1 MNNLTSV
8 ILKNSKRGNRLK
20 TKKED
25 ALSFLAFLIVFF
37 YIAGIMVAV
46 SIYVTKKLIQI
57 NQAYTFVNILL
68 LFNFFILFA
77 KSIFESLN
85 VLYFSKDLKILL
97 RMPIKSINILNAKI
111 IYMII
116 SEYEME
122 LIMLA
127 IPMII
132 YGLLTHVGVLF
143 YFYMILILLVLP
155 VIPILISS
163 LIIAVIMRFTNFI
176 KNKSKVMYITIFLSI
191 FVLTFITSS
200 FNSIDNFSIQS
211 ITEIVLQTNGIAE
224 KISEYFIL
232 IKPIMKTL
240 LNYNNINGFR
250 NLILYFVENI
260 ITYIVIV
267 YIISNIYLKGAI
279 GASINSNKNTAKNN
293 KQLSL
298 NDFKR
303 KNKSISYIKKEI
315 KILLR
320 TPIFFIQCIIMPIA
334 YPLSMFLIVLV
345 LVGFANFVGLDLWQK
360 LNEISSSTVGI
371 AMFLGIGQ
379 VCYMMNFT
387 SIIAISK
394 ESKNAIITKYIPINL
409 IKQFKLKTFLGLTTN
424 SISSILVTVFYYMCT
439 KNLIY
444 SIILFIILI
453 QINNIGEKVKLLIDL
468 NKPQITWDNEYTM
481 MKQNTNVMYE
491 LFYTLLL
498 GGIIL
503 LTGKIINNINLFFT
517 IIFVMFLLLNYFIN
531 RYINKNNYKIF
542 SKIY

>member
-1 MNNLTSV
+1 MKNLTSV

-20 TKKED
+20 SKKEMV
-25 ALSFLAFLIVFF
+25 LSFLAFLIVFF
-37 YIAGIMVAV
+37 YIAGIMIAV

-68 LFNFFILFA
+68 LFNFLILFA

-97 RMPIKSINILNAKI
+97 RMPIKSIDILNSKI
-111 IYMII
+111 IYMVI

-122 LIMLA
+122 LIMLG

-132 YGLLTHVGVLF
+132 YGLLTHVGILF
-143 YFYMILILLVLP
+143 YFYMILILLILP
-155 VIPILISS
+155 IIPILISS
-163 LIIAVIMRFTNFI
+163 LVISIIMRFTNFI
-176 KNKSKVMYITIFLSI
+176 KNKSKVIYITVILSI
-191 FVLTFITSS
+191 FILTFITST

-211 ITEIVLQTNGIAE
+211 ITEIVLKTNGIAE
-224 KISEYFIL
+224 EIANYFIL
-232 IKPIMKTL
+232 IKPIMNTL
-240 LNYNNINGFR
+240 LNYNNINGFK
-250 NLILYFVENI
+250 NLVLYFAENI
-260 ITYIVIV
+260 ITYILII
-267 YIISNIYLKGAI
+267 YIISKIYLKGAI
-279 GASINSNKNTAKNN
+279 GASINSNKNTIKNN
-293 KQLSL
+293 KQLMIK
-298 NDFKR
+298 DFKR

-334 YPLSMFLIVLV
+334 YPLSMFLIILF
-345 LVGFANFVGLDLWQK
+345 LVGFANFVGLNLWQK
-360 LNEISSSTVGI
+360 LNEIASSTMGI
-371 AMFLGIGQ
+371 AMFIGIGQ

-424 SISSILVTVFYYMCT
+424 SISTILVTTFYYMCT
-439 KNLIY
+439 KNIIY
-444 SIILFIILI
+444 SILLLILLI
-453 QINNIGEKVKLLIDL
+453 QINFIGEKVKLLIDL

-503 LTGKIINNINLFFT
+503 LIGNFINSIKIFLIINFIV
-517 IIFVMFLLLNYFIN
+517 FVILNYFIN
-531 RYINKNNYKIF
+531 KYINKNNYKIF

>member
-1 MNNLTSV
+1 MKNLTSV

-20 TKKED
+20 SKKEMV
-25 ALSFLAFLIVFF
+25 LSFLAFLIVFF
-37 YIAGIMVAV
+37 YIAGIMIAV

-97 RMPIKSINILNAKI
+97 RMPIKSIDILNAKM
-111 IYMII
+111 IYMVI

-122 LIMLA
+122 LIMLG

-132 YGLLTHVGVLF
+132 YGLLTHVGILF
-143 YFYMILILLVLP
+143 YFYMILILLILP
-155 VIPILISS
+155 IIPILISS
-163 LIIAVIMRFTNFI
+163 LVISIIMRFTNFI
-176 KNKSKVMYITIFLSI
+176 KNKSKVIYITVILSI
-191 FVLTFITSS
+191 FILTFITST

-211 ITEIVLQTNGIAE
+211 ITEIVLKTNGIAE
-224 KISEYFIL
+224 EIANYFIL
-232 IKPIMKTL
+232 IKPIMNTL
-240 LNYNNINGFR
+240 LNYNNINGFK
-250 NLILYFVENI
+250 NLVLYFAENI
-260 ITYIVIV
+260 ITYILII
-267 YIISNIYLKGAI
+267 YIISKIYLKSAI
-279 GASINSNKNTAKNN
+279 GASINSNKNTIKNN
-293 KQLSL
+293 KQLMIK
-298 NDFKR
+298 DFKR

-334 YPLSMFLIVLV
+334 YPLSMFLIILF
-345 LVGFANFVGLDLWQK
+345 LVGFANFVGLNLWQK
-360 LNEISSSTVGI
+360 LNEIASSTMGI
-371 AMFLGIGQ
+371 AMFIGIGQ

-424 SISSILVTVFYYMCT
+424 SISTILVTTFYYMCT
-439 KNLIY
+439 KNIIY
-444 SIILFIILI
+444 SILLLILLI
-453 QINNIGEKVKLLIDL
+453 QINFIGEKVKLLIDL

-503 LTGKIINNINLFFT
+503 LIGNFINSIKIFLIINFIV
-517 IIFVMFLLLNYFIN
+517 FVILNYFIN
-531 RYINKNNYKIF
+531 KYINKNNYKIF